1 MFRVFDYIIESCN
14 KKNQSLKFTHEINKS
29 TLLNSMK
36 KIQNDNLMSFLI

>member
-1 MFRVFDYIIESCN
+1 MFRAFDYIFESCN
-14 KKNQSLKFTHEINKS
+14 KKIQSLKFTHKINKS